1 MDIILA
7 TKLQVTRYVLQAG
20 SDVTVV
26 YFALIFQLLDIFA
39 IEKGDKSYAS
49 LTGVEKMAKSF
60 AKRN

>member
-1 MDIILA
+1 MDIIFA

-26 YFALIFQLLDIFA
+26 YFAMIFQLVIFA
-39 IEKGDKSYAS
+39 IERVDKSYAF
-49 LTGVEKMAKSF
+49 LTGMEKIAKSF